1 MKQITLESIEKAI
14 QKVDNLD
21 DNSLD
26 RMSETFALAQENLLA
41 YLMSA
46 ALEYENPNLEGL
58 IIYYFC
64 LILETFNQE
73 GLRLEKITDEQI
85 EAFEQPFFEMLDTYF
100 EHEQTDVL
108 DEFCDQPN
116 LTQFMT
122 MEISM
127 KDDDGTEL
135 DDETATQ
142 LFIVSVAMIALLNK
156 NIAA

>member
-1 MKQITLESIEKAI
+1 MHISLESIEKAI

-21 DNSLD
+21 DDSLD

-64 LILETFNQE
+64 LILESFNQQ

-85 EAFEQPFFEMLDTYF
+85 EAFEEPFFEMLDAYF
-100 EHEQTDVL
+100 DREQADVL

-142 LFIVSVAMIALLNK
+142 LFIVSVAMISLCNR